1 MKLWHFI
8 LLNAL
13 AALLIA
19 GCAARP
25 ARTWQADET
34 WTHLGHP

>member
-13 AALLIA
+13 AAMLLA

-25 ARTWQADET
+25 VRPWQADKT